1 MDGKVERNPA
11 SVPHSSGGRHRS
23 DDGHTERSSGVLLV
37 EEAYG
42 RPWRDPLLWL
52 TLALTIFA
60 VAPFLQPGY
69 HWGAND
75 ARHHVYFLFEFD
87 RAISD
92 GVWWPRW
99 SPDFTFGYGY
109 PFFNI
114 YGPLSYFVGEFFL
127 RVVGMSHVGAVET
140 VFCLSI
146 VGSAATMYL
155 FMRSWAGRHAALI
168 SALVYVY
175 APYHLLNLY
184 VRANLAE
191 SVAFVWMPLCLW
203 MLRATIVRPSFWNTL
218 GLGLSLAAL
227 LLTSQLVTL
236 LFAPLLL
243 LYGLAL
249 FWIHAVPDGTL
260 DLMLPLW
267 VRVGRGLRG
276 VVAPVLGGLIA
287 VGVSCIFWL
296 PMVMEYGDV
305 SVDQWFDGR
314 YDFRGD
320 FVYLFQLLSPHWGF
334 GASQPGPDD
343 PIGFQI
349 GVIAL
354 LLAVV
359 GTLQTW
365 RAGAVQRWAV
375 ASFVLAGVG
384 ATLVGTQI
392 GAPLWDWPV
401 IGGILGTA
409 QFPWRWFNLT
419 TVCVSVLAGLAAY
432 SQRQQPGDEAR
443 TPAPDQPLTMG
454 LLALATVVILGSY
467 PLLRVE
473 IIEPAEGPVSLP
485 GLMQFQRTADE
496 MTGVTRWVNFVPTWS
511 PIATGYLLQA
521 QEMPPEEV
529 PPITTKLDN
538 TDEQMEYTEGTGY
551 YAHSLAHNSVMEK
564 VWYFSGV
571 DDWRIVFNQFYYPGW
586 KAYLLDG
593 EDGPPVREL
602 AIVPGEAIPQEGI
615 PSGRITVPVP
625 RGEGYVLLRFED
637 TPPRRVGK
645 LVSLGTLA
653 LLLVFGTYY
662 ALKGIAPLRDNR

>member
-1 MDGKVERNPA
+1 MRSKIERMPPP
-11 SVPHSSGGRHRS
+11 VPRSTRLNAEPYAGENIHS
-23 DDGHTERSSGVLLV
+23 
-37 EEAYG
+37 
-42 RPWRDPLLWL
+42 WRDPLLWL

-60 VAPFLQPGY
+60 MAPLLQPGY

-87 RAISD
+87 RVMQD

-127 RVVGMSHVGAVET
+127 RVVGMSYTGAVEA

-155 FMRSWAGRHAALI
+155 FMRSWAGRHAAVI
-168 SALVYVY
+168 AALVYVY

-191 SVAFVWMPLCLW
+191 SMAFVWMPLCLW
-203 MLRATIVRPSFWNTL
+203 MLRETIVRPSPWRTI
-218 GLGLSLAAL
+218 GLGLSVAAL

-243 LYGLAL
+243 LYGLSL
-249 FWIHAVPDGTL
+249 LWLHAVPDGTT

-267 VRVGRGLRG
+267 VRLGHGLRRI
-276 VVAPVLGGLIA
+276 VAPVLGGLIA
-287 VGVSCIFWL
+287 VGLSCIFWL
-296 PMVMEYGDV
+296 PMVLEYGDV

-314 YDFRGD
+314 YDFHGD
-320 FVYLFQLLSPHWGF
+320 FVYLFQLFSPQWGF

-349 GVIAL
+349 GAVAL
-354 LLAVV
+354 LLALV
-359 GTLQTW
+359 GTLSTW
-365 RAGAVQRWAV
+365 RAGRIRRWGV
-375 ASFVLAGVG
+375 VSFVLAGVG
-384 ATLVGTQI
+384 ATLAGTQPA
-392 GAPLWDWPV
+392 APLWDWPV
-401 IGGILGTA
+401 LGGILGAA

-432 SQRQQPGDEAR
+432 PPHNGKRV
-443 TPAPDQPLTMG
+443 APPEQPLTLG
-454 LLALATVVILGSY
+454 LLALITVVILGSY

-473 IIEPAEGPVSLP
+473 IIEPVEGPVSLP

-521 QEMPPEEV
+521 QEMPAEEV
-529 PPITTKLDN
+529 PPVTTKLDN
-538 TDEQMEYTEGTGY
+538 RDEQMEYTEGTGY
-551 YAHSLAHNSVMEK
+551 YAHSLAHNSVMEE

-571 DDWRIVFNQFYYPGW
+571 DDWSIIFNHFYYPGW
-586 KAYLLDG
+586 KAYRLDG
-593 EDGPPVREL
+593 EHGQPVEEL
-602 AIVPGEAIPQEGI
+602 RIVPGEAIPEEGI

-625 RGEGYVLLRFED
+625 RGEGHVLLRFED
-637 TPPRRVGK
+637 TAPRRVGTW
-645 LVSLGTLA
+645 VSVGTLA
-653 LLLVFGTYY
+653 ILLAFGIYYLAASVF
-662 ALKGIAPLRDNR
+662 IHR